1 MQIADKT
8 EPLDKQRVANAI
20 SRAFLDTVP
29 AEFHT
34 HCVLCSRVVSTCL
47 DRLGLPNRVVPCQLV
62 CTYQDSTVF
71 LGFTGTATE
80 GRWDGHAVVQWQN
93 LLFDFATASF
103 KRDYGFELPKVLIAA
118 CATFPSNLTAKIDA
132 HGTRLMWLRP
142 PLGADTDVPEVNPA
156 VIARYSELL
165 LAKTRR
171 LLA

>member
-1 MQIADKT
+1 M
-8 EPLDKQRVANAI
+8 
-20 SRAFLDTVP
+20 
-29 AEFHT
+29 
-34 HCVLCSRVVSTCL
+34 VSNCL

-71 LGFTGTATE
+71 LGFTGTATD
-80 GRWDGHAVVQWQN
+80 GRWDGHAVVRWQN

-103 KRDYGFELPKVLIAA
+103 KRDYGFEIPKVLIAT
-118 CATFPSNLTAKIDA
+118 CATFPSNLKAKIEA
-132 HGTRLMWLRP
+132 REARFMWLRP
-142 PLGADTDVPEVNPA
+142 PAGADTTVPQVNPA